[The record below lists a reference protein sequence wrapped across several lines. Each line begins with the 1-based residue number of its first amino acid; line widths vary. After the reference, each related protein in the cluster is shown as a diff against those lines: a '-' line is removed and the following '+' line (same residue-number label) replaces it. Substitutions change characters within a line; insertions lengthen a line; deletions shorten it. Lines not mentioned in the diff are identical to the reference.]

1 MTKRSQKII
10 LFIEPQ
16 KFKSNTPS
24 KIGNL
29 FMNRLVI
36 DEDESNEILKI
47 YELKNTEMKYLESI
61 DDAVNACSSFGNDAL
76 IPHFLF
82 CVNVDVFVE
91 LQELILLTMGKY
103 EIRSTLLT
111 MLHMTRWRL
120 ITKEK
125 SKAAYK
131 GNLVQGE
138 HWWYYK
144 KSINEDLESFLYN
157 LQSQEEIKAE
167 TVYSFFVSKITQ
179 NELKFVEESNFDYI
193 RTFALRLPDVAPEE
207 MKKSD
212 SKDKYV
218 QSRCFRT
225 TKFLNVD

>member
-24 KIGNL
+24 KIGNF

-47 YELKNTEMKYLESI
+47 FELKNTEMKYLESI

-131 GNLVQGE
+131 GNLVQAL
-138 HWWYYK
+138 YYK
-144 KSINEDLESFLYN
+144 VNIGGITRNPLMKIWNLSFTIFNPKKKLKPK
-157 LQSQEEIKAE
+157 LFI
-167 TVYSFFVSKITQ
+167 VFSFQK
-179 NELKFVEESNFDYI
+179 
-193 RTFALRLPDVAPEE
+193 
-207 MKKSD
+207 
-212 SKDKYV
+212 
-218 QSRCFRT
+218 
-225 TKFLNVD
+225 